1 VNWFDAIVVA
11 LVVVA
16 IVVGFRSGA
25 LPQLCG
31 LAGAVLGGVLSIL
44 LVPYLEAPL
53 ESVDAQLRAFLV
65 LGLVLFAVGIGEAV
79 GSAIGRTAATR
90 LGEGLFGAIDRVL
103 GAVVG
108 GAQAVLVFWL
118 ASGLIAAGPSPTLAT
133 QARTS
138 FFVRAMNGYLPAP
151 TEIATALS
159 RLLGDSGLPD
169 LFVGLEPLPA
179 PPVSLPDDPLVRDLA
194 GLAVPSTVKV
204 SADTCQSISSG
215 TGFVVEPGYVV
226 TNAHVVAGSDT
237 VRVGLDGN
245 AYDAAPVLFDPD
257 LDIALLYAP
266 GLPAPALPLARTDPT
281 RGATGATL
289 GYPGGGALTAL
300 PAAVAGTYPARGLDI
315 YGDQRVTR
323 AILELRA
330 EIEQGDSGG
339 PLVLSDGTV
348 GGVVFAEARTDP
360 EVGYALTPSS
370 VRDAIAP
377 ALGRTGLVPVGHCIH

>member
-1 VNWFDAIVVA
+1 MNWFDAVVVA

-16 IVVGFRSGA
+16 VVIGFRSGA

-44 LVPYLEAPL
+44 AVPYLEQPL

-65 LGLVLFAVGIGEAV
+65 LGLVLFAVGIGEAI
-79 GSAIGRTAATR
+79 GSAIGRTAASR
-90 LGEGLFGAIDRVL
+90 LGEGLFGAVDRVL

-118 ASGLIAAGPSPTLAT
+118 ASGLLAAGPSPTLAT
-133 QARTS
+133 QAQTS
-138 FFVRAMNGYLPAP
+138 TFVRAMNAYLPAP

-159 RLLGDSGLPD
+159 RLLGETGLPD

-194 GLAVPSTVKV
+194 ALAVPSTVKV
-204 SADTCQSISSG
+204 SAATCQTISSG

-226 TNAHVVAGSDT
+226 TNAHVVAGADT
-237 VRVGLDGN
+237 VRVGLDGD
-245 AYDAAPVLFDPD
+245 AYDAAPVHFDPD

-266 GLPAPALPLARTDPT
+266 GLPAPALSLAQTDPT
-281 RGATGATL
+281 RGAIGATL
-289 GYPGGGALTAL
+289 GFPGGGALAAV
-300 PAAVAGTYPARGLDI
+300 PAAVASSYPARGLDI

-330 EIEQGDSGG
+330 QIDQGDSGG
-339 PLVLSDGTV
+339 PLILSDGTV

-360 EVGYALTPSS
+360 GVGYALTPSS